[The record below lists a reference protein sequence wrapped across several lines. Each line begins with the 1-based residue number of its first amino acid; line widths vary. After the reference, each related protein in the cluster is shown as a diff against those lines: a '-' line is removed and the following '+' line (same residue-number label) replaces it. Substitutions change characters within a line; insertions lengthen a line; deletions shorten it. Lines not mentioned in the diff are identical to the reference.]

1 MICLLIASSTACI
14 SSHLFVVVPVVK
26 AVVEADVPD
35 AFVEPAEPV
44 EDVEATEAL
53 DDSVADVE
61 PTKAL
66 GDPV

>member
-1 MICLLIASSTACI
+1 M
-14 SSHLFVVVPVVK
+14 VVPVVK